1 MFLVVYLS
9 ANIFRCLRFTI
20 NGGLST
26 TGPCIMKFLHIK
38 QKCHS
43 TEHNA
48 PAVSSTDN
56 DKPLEPLGAA
66 EASPVPPLN
75 QPHTEGSS
83 QAANKEASLVLSHIK
98 KDYYI
103 DGKPFTALKDISLAF
118 PKVGFVAILGPSGC
132 GKTTMLNIIG
142 GLDHYTSG
150 DLLIDGKSTKDFKDS
165 EWDGYRNERVG
176 FVFQSYNLIPHENV
190 LQNVEVSLLLNGVSK
205 KERHERALAALEKV
219 GLKDSASKRPN
230 QLSGGQ
236 MQRVALA
243 RAVVN
248 NPKIILAD
256 EPTGA
261 LDSGTSIQVMDLL
274 KGIASDRL
282 VIMVTHNRDLA
293 DQYADRIIE
302 MKDGVIL
309 SDSAPLPLENTA
321 STGKEI
327 TKKTAMSFVTALHS
341 SFLSIGTKKGRTI
354 LTAIASSIGIIGVA
368 LVLAVSNGFQN
379 YVNNVEGSVASSI
392 PITVSPVDYSYLPAD
407 TSNATEYPS
416 DPNLYVYDTSNSS
429 YVIHRNNYNQDYFNY
444 VNQAVDNKLARSV
457 MFNRQDFS
465 FNLLTKDG
473 MNGEV
478 DANKNPAVKMVNQ
491 YSSASM
497 SASVVS
503 SVTSLPAT
511 IFHELYGEEQGISSM
526 YDVIYGS
533 YPKAKDEIVL
543 ITDRYNRVEFSTLQ
557 KLGIINSSATVT
569 KGQKISFSD
578 IVYDGS
584 QDSSYKEY
592 KAYYASKFFK
602 MKDSAGNDLMKTV
615 TMPAWKV
622 TSVDTKGKVTGE
634 ETTKDIRYYVNGDN
648 NSSGYYKIYQD
659 DAGYNPIPLKIVGV
673 LRPSKES
680 YVSLM
685 PSSIGYLSALKDEL
699 FKDVDVG
706 GDGHKLSE
714 IAADNY
720 YINRKTAEN
729 NAWPDGLDSLNA
741 ALAKVMNSGSAQTET
756 TTLSESLL
764 ESVMSSA
771 YLFRRYHVYNS
782 TNGTPDTRSSASTF
796 LGWNREVG
804 GDFREA
810 SIVLPKTPTTDY
822 DPNDSTWSVFIGFWT
837 DRLTKPSFY
846 NGTATD
852 WSAIDFEAYF
862 NGYSLVSSI
871 LIFPI
876 SLTKKD
882 QLHSYLDKY
891 NENKTDTD
899 KIVYNDIMATFTSSL
914 SVLIQII
921 SVVLLVFAAISL
933 VVSSVMTG
941 IITYVSVVERT
952 KEIGILRACG
962 ARKKDVG
969 RLFEAECT
977 IIGFAAGVIGVG
989 FTYLACIPINLII
1002 DHQYPGNNLSSIAS
1016 LNPIHA
1022 LILLALGIVLALV
1035 SGLIPSRMAAKKD
1048 PVVALRTE

>member
-1 MFLVVYLS
+1 
-9 ANIFRCLRFTI
+9 
-20 NGGLST
+20 
-26 TGPCIMKFLHIK
+26 MKFLHIK
-38 QKCHS
+38 KSHAANSGKTEPSSS
-43 TEHNA
+43 T
-48 PAVSSTDN
+48 VSSS
-56 DKPLEPLGAA
+56 DKPLEPLKAD
-66 EASPVPPLN
+66 EASPVAPLN
-75 QPHTEGSS
+75 AKPTSS
-83 QAANKEASLVLSHIK
+83 AAPLPQGNGISLVLSHIK

-103 DGKPFTALKDISLAF
+103 DGKPFTALQDISLAF
-118 PKVGFVAILGPSGC
+118 PTRGFVAILGPSGC

-205 KERHERALAALEKV
+205 KEQHERALAALDKV
-219 GLKDSASKRPN
+219 GLKDSALKRPN

-261 LDSGTSIQVMDLL
+261 LDSGTSIQVMDIL

-309 SDSAPLPLENTA
+309 SDSAPLALDNVV

-327 TKKTAMSFVTALHS
+327 TKKTAMSFPTALHS

-354 LTAIASSIGIIGVA
+354 LTAVASSIGIIGVA
-368 LVLAVSNGFQN
+368 LVLAVSNGFQG
-379 YVNNVEGSVASSI
+379 YVDNVEGSVASSV
-392 PITVSPVDYSYLPAD
+392 PITVTPVDYSYLPVDETKAV
-407 TSNATEYPS
+407 EYPS
-416 DPNLYVYDTSNSS
+416 DPNLYVYDTSTNS
-429 YVIHRNNYNQDYFNY
+429 YVIHRNNYDQEYFDY
-444 VNQAVDNKLARSV
+444 VSAAVDKKLARSV
-457 MFNRQDFS
+457 MFNRQSFS

-473 MNGEV
+473 MGDAV
-478 DANKNPAVKMVNQ
+478 DSYGNPAYRKINQ
-491 YSSASM
+491 YNSASM

-533 YPKAKDEIVL
+533 YPKNEDEIVL

-557 KLGIINSSATVT
+557 QLGIINSSATVET
-569 KGQKISFSD
+569 GQKIAFSD

-584 QDSSYKEY
+584 SDTDYKEY
-592 KAYYASKFFK
+592 KAYYNSYFYK
-602 MKDSAGNDLMKTV
+602 MFDADGNDLMQTE
-615 TMPAWKV
+615 TRPAWEI
-622 TSVDTKGKVTGE
+622 TKFDPSTAKFVGK
-634 ETTKDIRYYVNGDN
+634 ETTKDIHFYANHDN
-648 NSSGYYKIYQD
+648 NVYGYYKIFND
-659 DAGYNPIPLKIVGV
+659 DAQYHPISLKIVGV
-673 LRPSKES
+673 LRPSKDS

-685 PSSIGYLSALKDEL
+685 PSSIGYLSALKDDL
-699 FKDVDVG
+699 YKDVASG
-706 GDGHKLSE
+706 GRGEKLAQ
-714 IAADNY
+714 IAPENY
-720 YINRKTAEN
+720 YINRGTDDMRDRGKLTTG
-729 NAWPDGLDSLNA
+729 WPDGLDSLNA
-741 ALAKVMNSGSAQTET
+741 AINKIVYVDSGKLAIKTDV
-756 TTLSESLL
+756 TLSESLL
-764 ESVMSSA
+764 ENILTSA
-771 YLFRRYHVYNS
+771 YLFRY
-782 TNGTPDTRSSASTF
+782 PDISDPKNNYPGFITSGGTF
-796 LGWNREVG
+796 LYANRNFG
-804 GDFREA
+804 GDFKEA
-810 SIVLPKTPTTDY
+810 AVVMPATPTTAY
-822 DPNDSTWSVFIGFWT
+822 DPNDEDWVRFTSFWT
-837 DRLTKPSFY
+837 NKLNDPEFY
-846 NGTATD
+846 NGTD
-852 WSAIDFEAYF
+852 PKWSAIDFEAYF
-862 NGYSLVSSI
+862 NSYALVSSI

-882 QLHSYLDKY
+882 ELHSYLDAY
-891 NENKTDTD
+891 NTGKTDAD
-899 KIVYNDIMATFTSSL
+899 SIVYTDIMATFTSSL

-921 SVVLLVFAAISL
+921 SVVLLIFAAISL

-962 ARKKDVG
+962 ARKKDIG

-977 IIGFAAGVIGVG
+977 IIGFAAGLIGVG
-989 FTYLACIPINLII
+989 FTYLVCIPINLII
-1002 DHQYPGNNLSSIAS
+1002 DHLYPGNNLSSIAS

-1022 LILLALGIVLALV
+1022 LILLALGVVLALI